1 LRFVLIGD
9 GFMRARVGSAHGLNA
24 SKENNNKTVYYRPGD
39 DLSFYLKGKKSKIKD
54 EIIGFEDSLIIFKKH
69 RVHVREIAA
78 LHIDHKTRYWLRY
91 KPAQIL
97 LLGGTAYLLADV
109 LNSGELDKNTLIL
122 SGSMIGAGLVAKLI
136 ITNKI
141 KVRRNTKLRIVHY

>member
-1 LRFVLIGD
+1 
-9 GFMRARVGSAHGLNA
+9 
-24 SKENNNKTVYYRPGD
+24 VYYRHGD

-54 EIIGFEDSLIIFKKH
+54 EIIGFEDSVIIFKKH
-69 RVHVREIAA
+69 RAHVREIVA

-91 KPAQIL
+91 KPAQLL

-109 LNSGELDKNTLIL
+109 LNSGELDKSTLIL
-122 SGSMIGAGLVAKLI
+122 SGSMIGAGLIAKLI

-141 KVRRNTKLRIVHY
+141 KIRANTKLRIVRY